1 MTTPRRLSILGA
13 TGSVGAA
20 TLDLVGRAGEGA
32 YEIVALTANR
42 NAEALAA
49 LAREHNAD
57 HVAIADD
64 SAGPALRE
72 ALSDR
77 PDITIGVGEAAIVEA
92 AQMPADWTMA
102 AIVGAAG
109 LPPTLAALR
118 QGRALAFA
126 NKECLVCAGPL
137 FMAEA
142 QRSGATL
149 LPVDSEHNAVFQ
161 VFSQS
166 HRAQIR
172 SITLTAS
179 GGPFRSASLEEMRR
193 ATRETALA
201 HPTWDMGAK
210 ISIDSATM
218 MNKGL
223 EIIEARWLF
232 DLEPTEIDVVVHPQ
246 SIIHGLVEYAD
257 GSVLAQLGSP
267 DMRTPIASAMA
278 WPDRM
283 AAPVERLSLARIGQ
297 LDFEAPDPDR
307 FPAIGLA
314 RAAMESGGIAPAVL
328 NAANEVAVAAF
339 LENRIGFLD
348 ITRCVADALDRSVS
362 DEHMPSELGAFDD
375 VFAIDRR
382 ARELACELIAVTAN

>member
-1 MTTPRRLSILGA
+1 MSTPRRISVLGA

-20 TLDLVGRAGEGA
+20 TLDLVSRAAPGMFDV
-32 YEIVALTANR
+32 IALTANT
-42 NAEALAA
+42 NAAELAS
-49 LAREHNAD
+49 LARTHSAS
-57 HVAIADD
+57 HVAIADE
-64 SAGPALRE
+64 SAGPQLLE
-72 ALSDR
+72 ALADCPAIS
-77 PDITIGVGEAAIVEA
+77 IGVGEAAVEEA
-92 AQMPADWTMA
+92 AAMPADWTMA

-109 LPPTLAALR
+109 LRPTLAALR
-118 QGRALAFA
+118 QGGALAFA
-126 NKECLVCAGPL
+126 NKECLVCAGSL

-142 QRSGATL
+142 RRAGATL
-149 LPVDSEHNAVFQ
+149 LPVDSEHNAIFQ
-161 VFSQS
+161 VFSQP
-166 HRAQIR
+166 HREQIR

-179 GGPFRSASLEEMRR
+179 GGPFRTASLAEMGA

-232 DLEPTEIDVVVHPQ
+232 DLAPADIDVVVHPQ
-246 SIIHGLVEYAD
+246 SIIHGLVEYTD

-283 AAPVERLSLARIGQ
+283 DAPVERLSLSQIGR
-297 LDFEAPDPDR
+297 LDFEAPDPER
-307 FPAIGLA
+307 FPALDLA
-314 RAAMESGGIAPAVL
+314 RQAMITGGIAPAVL
-328 NAANEVAVAAF
+328 NAANEIAVAAF
-339 LENRIGFLD
+339 LDNRIGFLD
-348 ITRCVADALDRSVS
+348 IARCVADALDRSVS
-362 DEHMPSELGAFDD
+362 DGHMPSELGAFDD

-382 ARELACELIAVTAN
+382 ARELARELIAVSAN